1 MVPIW
6 SRPTPS
12 STSGFYCMPDIGTN
26 SGAYARTNASTDLGT
41 NASANA
47 STDPGTNANADARAD
62 DGANDLDLRCWGST
76 SDKRTRREIRL
87 DAARQ
92 AQPYQDSAETRGD
105 HVLRV
110 DAVAERLGQQCAEIY
125 FQELNITG

>member
-26 SGAYARTNASTDLGT
+26 SGAYAGTNVGT

-47 STDPGTNANADARAD
+47 STAPGTNANADARAD
-62 DGANDLDLRCWGST
+62 DGANDNDLDLRCWGST

-105 HVLRV
+105 HVASCRC
-110 DAVAERLGQQCAEIY
+110 G
-125 FQELNITG
+125 G